1 MKEFDEH
8 ERLITL
14 IKTSFLTIEL
24 WRQIETKLNRAKS
37 RFVLDIKNLQLQAE
51 IVFHVEAI

>member
-24 WRQIETKLNRAKS
+24 WRQIESKLNRAKS